1 MDNNQQNNFE
11 NSNIQE
17 TENTL
22 TTDDLVLMIG
32 EREVNLFQNRKIVNK
47 LKNKLTDLYKIN
59 QTLTF
64 KLDQKKENKDL
75 ENLKEEN
82 KKLIK
87 DHKIIIKKLNKKIE
101 NLCIQL
107 KKEEE
112 FENKEE
118 IDDLDGENFEDIV
131 ELE

>member
-101 NLCIQL
+101 NLRIQL

>member
-17 TENTL
+17 IENTL